1 MLDFSRKGENEIEK
15 RTLILALI
23 IAANSS
29 YAKEYYFNC
38 EKNETE
44 NSSVKKIMDELNGKE
59 FLAKELKEKLRKR
72 NKNRTLLWK

>member
-29 YAKEYYFNC
+29 YAKEYYF
-38 EKNETE
+38 EKETE
-44 NSSVKKIMDELNGKE
+44 GEEKI
-59 FLAKELKEKLRKR
+59 LK
-72 NKNRTLLWK
+72 